1 MSFAYLSYLTDLLYR
16 LMDTHS
22 TVPMSPNGDLD
33 NSIPL
38 PPALLRELLEALRS
52 IRYGTVELV
61 IHDGRV
67 VQLERREK
75 VRFEHGVTEYKRG

>member
-1 MSFAYLSYLTDLLYR
+1 MVTN
-16 LMDTHS
+16 S
-22 TVPMSPNGDLD
+22 TVPMSANAGLD
-33 NSIPL
+33 NPIPL

-75 VRFEHGVTEYKRG
+75 VRFAHGVTEYKRG

>member
-1 MSFAYLSYLTDLLYR
+1 MA
-16 LMDTHS
+16 THP
-22 TVPMSPNGDLD
+22 TVPMSADGGLD

-38 PPALLRELLEALRS
+38 PPAPLRELLEALRS

-75 VRFEHGVTEYKRG
+75 VRFEHGVTEYRRG

>member
-1 MSFAYLSYLTDLLYR
+1 MATPPTLHENLADGLAPEL
-16 LMDTHS
+16 
-22 TVPMSPNGDLD
+22 
-33 NSIPL
+33 PL
-38 PPALLRELLEALRS
+38 PATLTRELALALRS

-75 VRFEHGVTEYKRG
+75 VRFELERRDGAR